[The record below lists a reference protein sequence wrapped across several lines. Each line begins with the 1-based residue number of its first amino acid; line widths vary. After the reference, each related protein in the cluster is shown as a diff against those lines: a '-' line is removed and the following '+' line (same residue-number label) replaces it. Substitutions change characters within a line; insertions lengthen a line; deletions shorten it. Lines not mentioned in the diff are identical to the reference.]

1 MTVTAQFNVVV
12 EVTETGE
19 ISADWGDSFVQ
30 LYDANTWETVDHAGL
45 EAVLPEQ
52 LDLRLG
58 KVRAALNEALDIDV
72 RFSEL
77 EDEVDTEAYIDA
89 KYDAAELL
97 GVLADL
103 VRPFFARTEVQS

>member
-1 MTVTAQFNVVV
+1 MTIKAVFLPVVDIDETGAISTDWGSSFDHLYDSETGGTVTGAA
-12 EVTETGE
+12 EV
-19 ISADWGDSFVQ
+19 
-30 LYDANTWETVDHAGL
+30 L
-45 EAVLPEQ
+45 LPEL
-52 LDLRLG
+52 LDERL
-58 KVRAALNEALDIDV
+58 VNIRRALNEALDIDV